1 METAKSVFGR
11 IANVL
16 SPKKPAKPPVQP
28 RPRSVPPTWL
38 GVPTEKTWKV
48 DYNFPCI
55 GRECVETNT
64 WHEKG
69 THSQPFY
76 DRDFEGT
83 EQEYQHM
90 CDACVANGGIEDWRR
105 VRVEFQRA
113 LAAERAAAAED
124 AALDALVLDAE
135 EDAMIEDAEE
145 EAQAAAAEAA
155 AAAAASRAPRGAD
168 ANEGE
173 GERRRRRPRPR
184 GRRLGARWCSRWWR
198 RRRPSC
204 SPPPPRRRRRRRGAT
219 AAPAVVPAVAPPPNA
234 PLAPVADARTE
245 PVFLSHVIERQE
257 LGKAMWDEMASEIP
271 RPQHDG
277 SLKLPTMGAPAA
289 AAADLERL
297 RRQYPSLPYV
307 KPNAAARGMALI
319 DASPDGVWTD
329 ELKQRARAGF
339 EAEAAGVEVCVCFP
353 ELFAREY
360 LMEDERYRTGDGV
373 KTPCM
378 CCKSNKFVLMGSSL
392 NVGTKSS
399 QRYAY
404 GDNRAIFVV
413 SCHYHCFN
421 PDCSSVQRSRRTRRF
436 RSAPSSPPAS
446 TARTR
451 RGRSRSC
458 VPAAPPSRATTA
470 A

>member
-1 METAKSVFGR
+1 
-11 IANVL
+11 
-16 SPKKPAKPPVQP
+16 
-28 RPRSVPPTWL
+28 
-38 GVPTEKTWKV
+38 
-48 DYNFPCI
+48 
-55 GRECVETNT
+55 
-64 WHEKG
+64 
-69 THSQPFY
+69 
-76 DRDFEGT
+76 
-83 EQEYQHM
+83 
-90 CDACVANGGIEDWRR
+90 
-105 VRVEFQRA
+105 
-113 LAAERAAAAED
+113 
-124 AALDALVLDAE
+124 
-135 EDAMIEDAEE
+135 
-145 EAQAAAAEAA
+145 
-155 AAAAASRAPRGAD
+155 
-168 ANEGE
+168 
-173 GERRRRRPRPR
+173 
-184 GRRLGARWCSRWWR
+184 
-198 RRRPSC
+198 
-204 SPPPPRRRRRRRGAT
+204 
-219 AAPAVVPAVAPPPNA
+219 VAPPPNA

-245 PVFLSHVIERQE
+245 PVFLSHVVERQE
-257 LGKAMWDEMASEIP
+257 FGKAMWDEMASEIP

-360 LMEDERYRTGDGV
+360 LMEDERYRTADGV

-421 PDCSSVQRSRRTRRF
+421 PDCSSVQEKQKDEALTELRAIVATGVDGSNAEGKIEKLRKLGGPAFKGHDRRVIEML
-436 RSAPSSPPAS
+436 PPKARQMYQGLIMWEDGGCDDAFACKMLTSQAS
-446 TARTR
+446 TAELAAEIAVAAQAKEKAALEAYLRFARCPPSKLTP
-451 RGRSRSC
+451 
-458 VPAAPPSRATTA
+458 VVVAPPQAMMKPCYSEHHAKEMLPCNEFSAKQWAKDENKAGFRPGDKDVIVTELRSLWPPGVPMITVTPPEPNK
-470 A
+470 